1 MLSLRYLR
9 VIAMYFSS
17 FFHVIFRAS
26 YTEWCRVDSLRKIHR
41 SFYFVA
47 DLNGFCRLL
56 QIYSITAPKKLNTRG
71 ITEQTNQAT
80 KRYVENLIKN
90 LASKDLPSIGHV
102 VSGSER
108 HQMCIIGRGW
118 HGDTTSAPCIYVTQ
132 LISELLKSVRCEGV
146 IVIQNVIVCGS
157 ACSLRRNQ

>member
-56 QIYSITAPKKLNTRG
+56 QIYSITA
-71 ITEQTNQAT
+71 
-80 KRYVENLIKN
+80 
-90 LASKDLPSIGHV
+90 PSIGHV

-157 ACSLRRNQ
+157 ACSLNSKMAAQIEVKLIWVCYTTVHSGAWRYILSFA